1 MGHEQ
6 DPILQEAY
14 PLRKSLGDLEKDMD
28 GLEDPEKDVGHPEDR
43 TNHSQVSLKKRKDSL
58 DVLLK

>member
-28 GLEDPEKDVGHPEDR
+28 GLEDPEKDVGDLEDR
-43 TNHSQVSLKKRKDSL
+43 TNHSQVSLKKGKIR
-58 DVLLK
+58 

>member
-14 PLRKSLGDLEKDMD
+14 PLRESLGDLEKDMD
-28 GLEDPEKDVGHPEDR
+28 GLEDPEKDVGDLEDR
-43 TNHSQVSLKKRKDSL
+43 TNHSQVSLKKGKIR
-58 DVLLK
+58 